1 MGVISTAKPRDSY
14 LTRPEIKKYSVY
26 VDGEKM
32 NPKMLTYTAAKEL
45 YLLYKQDGYYDV
57 VITGA
62 R

>member
-1 MGVISTAKPRDSY
+1 MSISTAKPRESY

-32 NPKMLTYTAAKEL
+32 NPKMLTYTAAKKL